1 MISRARIGAACLLAA
16 LLGAADAAAQAPP
29 PLTPQGEIRLHLV
42 PRRTTLLSTE
52 IAAQIVELSVR
63 EGDTIQDGQRL
74 VALDCAPY
82 RARLAR
88 AEALLNRARRQ
99 ADVQAQL
106 DRQGATSKLEY
117 DLALADVAAAE
128 AEVTATRVPVGR
140 CTIAA
145 PFGGRVGE
153 LRVQRW
159 QFAREGE
166 PILEIIDDREMEV
179 EMIVPSALIE
189 TMRPGTRFGA
199 EIEETRKTYPV
210 EIVRLAARI
219 DPVSQTV
226 KIFGRIVGRHPELL
240 SGMSGRAVSAPAKQ

>member
-1 MISRARIGAACLLAA
+1 MMRRARIGAACLFAAAFFAVGADALAQTPA
-16 LLGAADAAAQAPP
+16 TLGA
-29 PLTPQGEIRLHLV
+29 QGDIRLHLV

-74 VALDCAPY
+74 VVLDCAPY

-88 AEALLNRARRQ
+88 ADAMLNRARRQ

-128 AEVTATRVPVGR
+128 AEVTAARVPVGR
-140 CTIAA
+140 CVIAA

-166 PILEIIDDREMEV
+166 PILEIIDDRDMEV
-179 EMIVPSALIE
+179 ELIAPSAMIE
-189 TMRPGTRFGA
+189 SLRPGTRFGA
-199 EIEETRKTYPV
+199 EIEETRKTYPA
-210 EIVRLAARI
+210 EIQRLAARI

-226 KIFGRIVGRHPELL
+226 KIFARIVGRHPELL
-240 SGMSGRAVSAPAKQ
+240 SGMSGRAVPVPQ